1 MAVPHLDENPQP
13 CAFFLLPF
21 ERLFPII
28 LEGTNC
34 CLRAVCQKDRW
45 EVYVLTNIHVPS
57 AKGNFRPCQ
66 SHESQPV
73 SLTAI
78 SRVTLLPPEQYV
90 SVGKL
95 SHVYMQPRPEGHHA
109 SVFAAFF
116 FNLHT
121 PIFLKRV

>member
-28 LEGTNC
+28 LEETNC

-45 EVYVLTNIHVPS
+45 EVYVLTNIHV
-57 AKGNFRPCQ
+57 
-66 SHESQPV
+66 

-78 SRVTLLPPEQYV
+78 SRVTLLPLEQYV

-109 SVFAAFF
+109 SVF
-116 FNLHT
+116 
-121 PIFLKRV
+121 